1 MKNSKFILALFVCL
15 FSQIVSA
22 DVYMTSEEREI
33 RNAEFAKKS
42 AAAIEAFSGA
52 DIVGNGG
59 GAVEQAA
66 FYIYRSLDRYITHCL
81 NSQECAQSSDKRD
94 ILKKIRNVILEN
106 RDEKNHVIFL
116 SNNLFQAYMQ
126 DETDPEDRV
135 AKTGFDPELPNF
147 INVEEAYAYSKS
159 DLYPSMVALF
169 VHEVGH
175 QVGVASHSTLD
186 ELASEVREIFA
197 SNIQEAKLNYLN
209 GEFKFTMLGSNEGYD
224 FSQFMFSYNGKN
236 IAVPALWSDF
246 QCANGDKLVG
256 VTLENIHWDAASVN
270 GGTLGLTLKAW
281 GQFYCEKA
289 RNKMVYLQQLD
300 VQYQW
305 TFNVQTLPTR
315 EYNLQ
320 LIDSSAKIR

>member
-1 MKNSKFILALFVCL
+1 MKNSKIILALFVCL
-15 FSQIVSA
+15 FSQVVSA

-42 AAAIEAFSGA
+42 AAAVEAFSGA

-66 FYIYRSLDRYITHCL
+66 FYIYRSLDRYISHCL
-81 NSQECAQSSDKRD
+81 NSQECAQSKDKKD

-106 RDEKNHVIFL
+106 RDQKNHVIFL
-116 SNNLFQAYMQ
+116 SNDLFQTYMQ
-126 DETDPEDRV
+126 DGSDPEDRV
-135 AKTGFDPELPNF
+135 AKTGFSSELPIF
-147 INVEEAYAYSKS
+147 INVEEAYAYSKD

-175 QVGVASHSTLD
+175 QVGVASHSMLD
-186 ELASEVREIFA
+186 ELASEVRAIFA
-197 SNIQEAKLNYLN
+197 SNIQEAKLNYLS

-224 FSQFMFSYNGKN
+224 FSQFMFSYNGRN
-236 IAVPALWSDF
+236 IDVPGLWSDF

-256 VTLENIHWDAASVN
+256 VTLENIHWDAATMSSS
-270 GGTLGLTLKAW
+270 TLGLTLKAW

-289 RNKMVYLQQLD
+289 RNKMVYLQQRD
-300 VQYQW
+300 VQYNW

-315 EYNLQ
+315 AYNLQ
-320 LIDSSAKIR
+320 LIESSTNIK